1 MKNLFDLLKAL
12 AIVGIVIYL
21 VTLFG
26 FSVAFLNEG
35 NILPATFFASLL
47 AANIWL
53 LIKANKI
60 LDNIKEKQGAK
71 MAIFYLFIGL
81 LLFAY
86 LNIGLCVFSVSIH

>member
-1 MKNLFDLLKAL
+1 MKNLFDLLKSL